1 MVSSFRNAVS
11 ITSKLIIQ
19 LWLLGLFWHFFGM
32 PALKRFNEKKVI
44 IVRSVRES
52 DGTPIPAITIAVKG
66 KESGNGWKRQ
76 GTQLHITKEHCK
88 NAKSVGDLNKC
99 VEGLTYDL
107 SETSS
112 GVTIGIG
119 IKDFDWKIKE
129 PKWTEDYL
137 HNYAGRIYTL
147 EHPLQLNPSIVTS
160 AFLRI
165 ELKTGH
171 NGRHTYDLYIHD
183 PKNFYLTENPEPGFP
198 YVRKEVDPTDLP
210 YYYNLALTEVEELNV
225 PHDPCNEDPNFNYK
239 QCIKEYLSK
248 IVGCRTKW
256 DNTSYPLCQNIG
268 DFR

>member
-11 ITSKLIIQ
+11 ITSKHIIQ
-19 LWLLGLFWHFFGM
+19 LWLLGLFLHFFGM
-32 PALKRFNEKKVI
+32 PALKRFHEKKVI
-44 IVRSVRES
+44 VVRSVRYS
-52 DGTPIPAITIAVKG
+52 DGTPVPVITIAVKG

-76 GTQLHITKEHCK
+76 GMPTPWHITKAHCK

-119 IKDFDWKIKE
+119 IDCKIKE

-147 EHPLQLNPSIVTS
+147 EHPLELRPYFVTR
-160 AFLRI
+160 AYLRI
-165 ELKTGH
+165 ELKKGH
-171 NGRHTYDLYIHD
+171 MYDLYIHD

-210 YYYNLALTEVEELNV
+210 YYFNLALTEVEELNV

-256 DNTSYPLCQNIG
+256 DNNSYPLCESI
-268 DFR
+268 DDYR

>member
-19 LWLLGLFWHFFGM
+19 LWLLGLFLHFFGM
-32 PALKRFNEKKVI
+32 PALKRFHEKKVI
-44 IVRSVRES
+44 VVRSVRES

-66 KESGNGWKRQ
+66 KESGNGWKKT
-76 GTQLHITKEHCK
+76 GLHLHITKEHCK

-112 GVTIGIG
+112 GVTVGIV
-119 IKDFDWKIKE
+119 KDFDWKIKE

-147 EHPLQLNPSIVTS
+147 EHPLQLNPSILTG

-165 ELKTGH
+165 ELKNDH
-171 NGRHTYDLYIHD
+171 MYDLYIHD

-198 YVRKEVDPTDLP
+198 YVRKEVDPRDLP

-256 DNTSYPLCQNIG
+256 DNNSYPLCQNIG